1 MQLMQKK
8 RIKKDTSEL
17 SITKL
22 INEKIKE
29 YNYLVEYKHIIDK
42 NSEDTQRVLKLKA
55 KSEAEK
61 ILEEIRISKKQ
72 LLETED
78 LKSQFSLMLNVKIS
92 LKPVGQSIQ
101 I

>member
-1 MQLMQKK
+1 M
-8 RIKKDTSEL
+8 
-17 SITKL
+17 
-22 INEKIKE
+22 
-29 YNYLVEYKHIIDK
+29 EYKHIIDK

-55 KSEAEK
+55 KSEAGK